1 MIYRVYVTDCLKA
14 IAENTAKINGG
25 NVIGSRYY
33 DMVRP
38 PENVAP
44 EKSPDEII
52 SGIKDTLDRMRGKQN
67 G

>member
-1 MIYRVYVTDCLKA
+1 MIYRVYVTDCLKV
-14 IAENTAKINGG
+14 IAENTAKIGGG
-25 NVIGSRYY
+25 NSLKSRYY

-44 EKSPDEII
+44 EKSADEII
-52 SGIKDTLDRMRGKQN
+52 SDIQKRLEHIRGEKN